1 MSTEVTEAVE
11 PDALSV
17 MPREL
22 PLMPVRDLVVFPY
35 MVVPLFV
42 SRAVSLKAVEAAV
55 GAEKLVFLCAQT
67 AAGADVPGP
76 NDLYRVGCVGK
87 VLRARE
93 MPDGQWKVL
102 VQGLRRARAEE
113 LTFDDAL
120 IRARLVALDDPPVAP
135 GDPLIESRVRAL
147 RDGLGRL
154 TEAGRSLPAD
164 VLAVL
169 LELDEPG
176 ALADLVAANLGLKV
190 ADAQLI
196 LEASEIGARLAQVAR
211 ALDKEVEVVALKNR
225 IQTQAKEEMSR
236 TQREYFLREQLKQIR
251 QELGELEDRQSD
263 IDELRRR
270 LDAARM
276 PEEAAREALRQVTRL
291 EQMNAESSEA
301 ALVRTHLDWMA
312 DLPWSREVATDL
324 DLSRAQVILD
334 EDHHGLDK
342 LKTRILEY
350 LGVLKLKK
358 DSRGPVLCFVG
369 PPGVGK
375 TSLGRSIARS
385 LGRPFVRISLG
396 GVRDEAEIRGH
407 RRTYVGAM
415 PGRII
420 AALKQADAKNPVILL
435 DELDK
440 LGGSEGRGDPAAAL
454 LEVLDPEQNKSFR
467 DHYLNVA
474 FDLSKVLWVATA
486 NLVDTI
492 PAALRDR
499 MEVTPVPGYH
509 QGEKLE
515 ILRRFLLPR
524 QIDACGLAPAD
535 LTFTHKALEVLVEQY
550 THEAGVRDLERQLAA
565 IARKVARRFAEGDDR
580 AVRITERRL
589 AELLGPPRPL
599 ERLEESDTV
608 GVATGLAW
616 TEAGGAI
623 LHVEATLMSGR
634 PQLTL
639 TGQLGKVMKESAQA
653 ALSLARS
660 KAARYGIGDAVFNDH
675 ELHVHVPQGAIPK
688 DGPSA
693 GVTIATALVSLLTG
707 CPVRRDVAM
716 TGEITLRGRVLPVGG
731 VREKILAAAR
741 SGITTV
747 ILPAANEAD
756 LAELPPEARRKIHVH
771 LARDIEDVLGAA
783 LVGFSPRVPGEVSGE
798 ASRVPVGPV
807 LPT

>member
-1 MSTEVTEAVE
+1 MSTETVE
-11 PDALSV
+11 SSESDALGPV
-17 MPREL
+17 PREL

-42 SRAVSLKAVEAAV
+42 SRAVSLRAVEGAV
-55 GAEKLVFLCAQT
+55 GPEKLVFLCAQT
-67 AAGADVPGP
+67 AAGADMPGP

-87 VLRARE
+87 ILRARE

-120 IRARLVALDDPPVAP
+120 IRARVVALDDPPLAP
-135 GDPLIESRVRAL
+135 GDPEIESRVRAL

-154 TEAGRSLPAD
+154 TEAGKALPPD
-164 VLAVL
+164 VMAVL
-169 LELDEPG
+169 LELQEPG

-190 ADAQLI
+190 PDAQLV
-196 LEASEIGARLAQVAR
+196 LEASAIGARLAEVTR
-211 ALDKEVEVVALKNR
+211 ALDKEVEVVALKQR

-251 QELGELEDRQSD
+251 QELGEYGDRNSD
-263 IDELRRR
+263 LDELRRR
-270 LDAARM
+270 LDAARL
-276 PEEAAREALRQVTRL
+276 PEEAAREAIRQVARL

-312 DLPWSREVATDL
+312 DLPWAREVSTDL
-324 DLSRAQVILD
+324 DLVRAQRILD
-334 EDHHGLDK
+334 EDHHGLEK

-375 TSLGRSIARS
+375 TSLGRSIARA

-420 AALKQADAKNPVILL
+420 SALKQADAKNPVILL

-486 NLVDTI
+486 NLMDTV

-515 ILRRFLLPR
+515 ILRRFLIPR
-524 QIDACGLAPAD
+524 QVDACGLAPAD
-535 LTFTHKALEVLVEQY
+535 LTFTAKALDVLVEQY
-550 THEAGVRDLERQLAA
+550 TLEAGVRELDRQLAA

-580 AVRITERRL
+580 PVRITDKRL

-599 ERLEESDTV
+599 ERMEETDTV

-623 LHVEATLMSGR
+623 LHVEATAMSGR

-660 KAARYGIGDAVFNDH
+660 KSRAYGISDELFNDH
-675 ELHVHVPQGAIPK
+675 EIHVHVPQGAIPK

-693 GVTIATALVSLLTG
+693 GVTIAAALVSLLTG
-707 CPVRRDVAM
+707 CAIRRDVAM
-716 TGEITLRGRVLPVGG
+716 TGEVTLRGRVLPVGG

-747 ILPAANEAD
+747 VLPASNEPD
-756 LAELPPEARRKIHVH
+756 LAELPAEVRKKITIR
-771 LARDIEDVLGAA
+771 LARNIEDVLEAA
-783 LVGFSPRVPGEVSGE
+783 LIGFAPRLEV
-798 ASRVPVGPV
+798 AAAPP
-807 LPT
+807 PDAQAAIA